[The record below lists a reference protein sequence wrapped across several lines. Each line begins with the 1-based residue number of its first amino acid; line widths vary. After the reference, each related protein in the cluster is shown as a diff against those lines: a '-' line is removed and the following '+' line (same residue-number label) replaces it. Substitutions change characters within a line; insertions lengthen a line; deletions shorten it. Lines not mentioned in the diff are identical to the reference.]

1 MTIMDWFLSKK
12 FYFLFL
18 ILLKKSFIV
27 YNLDSRVETK
37 IIWDKLKNKNPF
49 IKHLVISTI

>member
-49 IKHLVISTI
+49 KGN

>member
-12 FYFLFL
+12 IYFLFL